1 MRVVAFS
8 SQKGG
13 SGKSTLSAHLSVF
26 ADAPGKPALL
36 IDTDPQ
42 ASLALWHELRAAET
56 PILVKCGAKDL
67 PTVIDEARAEGIAWV
82 FIDTPPHNAAAIAEA
97 MRVADLVVVPLR
109 PAVFDIAAV
118 AATLDMAKDLN
129 KPALPIIN
137 AAPAR
142 RILGEPAVV
151 SEARQALVGLGAK
164 AWDGQVTNRAAFAH
178 ALASGQ
184 AVHEFEPSSAAAVE
198 MTKLWDAVRSAMGDG
213 PVGKRKGRK

>member
-1 MRVVAFS
+1 MRVVAFA

-42 ASLALWHELRAAET
+42 ASLAFWHELRAAET
-56 PILVKCGAKDL
+56 PILVKCTAKDL
-67 PTVIDEARAEGIAWV
+67 PTIIEEAKAESIEWV

-97 MRVADLVVVPLR
+97 MRAADVVVVPLR

-118 AATLDMAKDLN
+118 AATLDMAKALG
-129 KPALPIIN
+129 KPALPVIN
-137 AAPAR
+137 AAPAK

-151 SEARQALVGLGAK
+151 AEARQALTGLNAT
-164 AWDGQVTNRAAFAH
+164 AWAGQITNRAAFAH

-184 AVHEFEPSSAAAVE
+184 AVHEFEPSSPAAAE
-198 MTKLWDAVRSAMGDG
+198 MGKLWEAVRQTLGAE
-213 PVGKRKGRK
+213 PAAKRKGRK